1 MESGRLEIGEFVIA
15 NLQSPVQSSAMQ
27 IKATFSRI
35 FFFGGVILIAACGQ
49 TESINVSLV
58 TEATAVPHTAT
69 ATTHPSPMPT
79 TTPTSSH
86 TPTNTPI
93 PTNTATPTATPTA
106 TAPPLTLAG
115 DPYAV
120 RLNKPIPSGNAPCG
134 LIDVLDFPI
143 DPPHATNVN
152 RGGQD
157 FGIYRQRYE
166 KNHAGEDWGGPG
178 SRNSNFGTPVYS
190 IGHGW
195 VTYAEPEGW
204 NRDKGVVI
212 IRHILADGST
222 FLSFYGHLD
231 PPSIV
236 LEAGDCVQ
244 RGQQVG
250 TIGRP
255 RSFPHLHFEIRNHM
269 PYAPGSGYW
278 PGNPTQAGWL
288 PPSQT
293 IWQQRIASSLGV
305 HWTRPFTNTIQPIGQ
320 LDSNNFLLIRD
331 SQLTNINLE
340 NGRLLP
346 SHPITQTIAHAHL
359 NDDQTQLFT
368 VNRRG
373 QLTAYQ
379 LPAFRLLW
387 QLDLEVSGTPQLLPI
402 PGGAIAVAIWE
413 SLWGVSQDGRLLWQ
427 KELRGRPFA
436 WTTNDNQLILTTAG
450 ANHAT
455 WLISRSQSPIR
466 TTSLTG
472 YPLSPDNDI
481 WLHAEDGLYH
491 LDPARAHPTLLYALP
506 PAYLLQS
513 HAVSL
518 ADTGVLLAHADPH
531 DHRLIAFNNDG
542 SLRWQRS
549 YKAITAI
556 ELQLLTLKDQA
567 YLVTLEGSGAIR
579 TLQIYAID
587 LQTAEL
593 THIFSGGT
601 RTAKPN
607 QNWATATNNTLLIN
621 IGGGHMFDLN
631 PSLALEQ
638 IQSIAE

>member
-1 MESGRLEIGEFVIA
+1 MQMKVI
-15 NLQSPVQSSAMQ
+15 L
-27 IKATFSRI
+27 TRI
-35 FFFGGVILIAACGQ
+35 LFLGGAILIAACGQ
-49 TESINVSLV
+49 ATPIDAPLATN
-58 TEATAVPHTAT
+58 ATAVPHTAT
-69 ATTHPSPMPT
+69 ATIHHSP
-79 TTPTSSH
+79 TPTATPTPSH
-86 TPTNTPI
+86 TPTNTPT
-93 PTNTATPTATPTA
+93 PTNTATPTSTPTA
-106 TAPPLTLAG
+106 TALPLTLTG
-115 DPYAV
+115 DPYTT
-120 RLNKPIPSGNAPCG
+120 RLNRPTPSSNAPCG
-134 LIDVLDFPI
+134 LVDVLDFPI
-143 DPPHATNVN
+143 DPPHAANVN

-212 IRHILADGST
+212 IRHILTDGST

-231 PPSIV
+231 PPSV
-236 LEAGDCVQ
+236 TLEAGDCVQ

-250 TIGRP
+250 NIGRP
-255 RSFPHLHFEIRNHM
+255 RSFPHLHFEIRSHM
-269 PYAPGSGYW
+269 PYAPGPGYW
-278 PGNPTQAGWL
+278 PDNPIQAGWL

-293 IWQQRIASSLGV
+293 IWQQRIASSPGV
-305 HWTRPFTNTIQPIGQ
+305 QWTRPFTNTVQPIGQ
-320 LDSNNFLLIRD
+320 PDSNNFLLIQD
-331 SQLTNINLE
+331 SQLTKINLE
-340 NGRLLP
+340 NGRLSLP
-346 SHPITQTIAHAHL
+346 HPITQTIAHARL
-359 NDDQTQLFT
+359 SDDQTQLFT

-387 QLDLEVSGTPQLLPI
+387 QFDLEASGTPQLLPI
-402 PGGAIAVAIWE
+402 PGGALAIAIQE

-472 YPLSPDNDI
+472 YPLSLDQDI

-491 LDPARAHPTLLYALP
+491 LDPTRAQPTLLFALP

-513 HAVSL
+513 HAVPL
-518 ADTGVLLAHADPH
+518 ADDGVLLAHADPH
-531 DHRLIAFNNDG
+531 DHRLIAFNNNG

-556 ELQLLTLKDQA
+556 ELQLLTLKSQT
-567 YLVTLEGSGAIR
+567 YLVTIEGSGAIR
-579 TLQIYAID
+579 TLHIYAINS
-587 LQTAEL
+587 QTAEL

-601 RTAKPN
+601 RTAIPN
-607 QNWATATNNTLLIN
+607 QHWASATDSTLLIN
-621 IGGGHMFDLN
+621 IGGGHMFNLN
-631 PSLALEQ
+631 PLLALEQ
-638 IQSIAE
+638 IQTVAE